1 MTSRLSP
8 STWGAR
14 PGRPLGGGDGRLK
27 FYFDEDVGG
36 SYLTYANVVEDV
48 LRAGRLDGY
57 ANFVE
62 DSPEWK
68 KRKPV

>member
-1 MTSRLSP
+1 MATVADERKMPKRLKYKLI
-8 STWGAR
+8 GN
-14 PGRPLGGGDGRLK
+14 GRLK

-48 LRAGRLDGY
+48 LRAGKADGY
-57 ANFVE
+57 ADFVE